1 MDHPHPPTTAPACGL
16 DDDGI
21 TDIAG
26 NAQDLIRILGQGA
39 LRTRHH
45 RHLGLYHGLFG
56 CDLVPHQADSF
67 GSWPNKDKT
76 TFLYPL
82 GKISTLGQ
90 KPVPR
95 MNGLCIS
102 DLGGGNNGRHI
113 EVAILDRGWSD
124 TDRLICQTYV
134 FGLSIR
140 LGMHDNGLDTQLS
153 TSTLNA

>member
-1 MDHPHPPTTAPACGL
+1 MDYPHSPTTAPACGL

-26 NAQDLIRILGQGA
+26 NTQDLIRVLGQGA

-45 RHLGLYHGLFG
+45 GHLGLYHGLFG
-56 CDLVPHQADSF
+56 CDLVPHQADGL

-90 KPVPR
+90 KPEHR
-95 MNGLCIS
+95 MNSLYIS
-102 DLGGGNNGRHI
+102 DLGGGNNRRHI
-113 EVAILDRGWSD
+113 EVANLDRGRSD
-124 TDRLICQTYV
+124 TDRLISQTYV
-134 FGLSIR
+134 YSIHTR
-140 LGMHDNGLDTQLS
+140 LGMHRNQHY
-153 TSTLNA
+153 